1 VAIAPHEVTP
11 PNFTELRFQFV
22 GGVSNEGRE
31 MLCVAPLLKGRES
44 EAGHPRRHGGYPT
57 QRNIQHATE
66 GNQLT
71 PKTKQQLRRWK
82 WLQLFCG
89 DMSHVAERGACC
101 RGIGAV
107 D

>member
-11 PNFTELRFQFV
+11 PNFAELRLQFV
-22 GGVSNEGRE
+22 GCVSNEGRE
-31 MLCVAPLLKGRES
+31 MLRVASLLKGRES
-44 EAGHPRRHGGYPT
+44 ETGHPRRHDGYPA
-57 QRNIQHATE
+57 QRNIEHAAE

-71 PKTKQQLRRWK
+71 PKTEQQLRRWK